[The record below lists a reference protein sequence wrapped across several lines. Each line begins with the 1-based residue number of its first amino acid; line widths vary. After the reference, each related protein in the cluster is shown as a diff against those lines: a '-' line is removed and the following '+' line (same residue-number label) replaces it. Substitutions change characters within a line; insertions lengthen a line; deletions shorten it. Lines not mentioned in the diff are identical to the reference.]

1 MNLRNMASIFLMD
14 GNKILLLFRKG
25 SKIADN
31 LWVAS
36 AGGHFEKN
44 ELNNPEACALRELKE
59 ELSLTA
65 EMISDLKLRYITL
78 RIVNDEIRQNY
89 YFFANFKNK
98 LEKDIISNEGVCKWF
113 DINEITS
120 LEMPLSAKN
129 MLSHFIET
137 GRKNN
142 KIYVGVAEGEESVF
156 NDLT

>member
-1 MNLRNMASIFLMD
+1 MNLRNMASIYLIY

-36 AGGHFEKN
+36 AGGHFKEN
-44 ELNNPEACALRELKE
+44 ELNNPKACALRELKE
-59 ELSLTA
+59 ELSLTE

-78 RIVNDEIRQNY
+78 RMINGEIRQNY
-89 YFFANFKNK
+89 YFFANFENN

-142 KIYVGVAEGEESVF
+142 KICVGVAGGK
-156 NDLT
+156 

>member
-1 MNLRNMASIFLMD
+1 MNLRNMASIYLIN

-36 AGGHFEKN
+36 AGGHFEEN
-44 ELNNPEACALRELKE
+44 ELNNPKACALRELKE
-59 ELSLTA
+59 ELSLD
-65 EMISDLKLRYITL
+65 EEVISDLKLRYITL
-78 RIVNDEIRQNY
+78 RMINGEIRQNY
-89 YFFANFKNK
+89 YFFANFENNS
-98 LEKDIISNEGVCKWF
+98 EKDIISNEGVCKWF

-142 KIYVGVAEGEESVF
+142 KIYVGVAEGEKSIF
-156 NDLT
+156 NELT